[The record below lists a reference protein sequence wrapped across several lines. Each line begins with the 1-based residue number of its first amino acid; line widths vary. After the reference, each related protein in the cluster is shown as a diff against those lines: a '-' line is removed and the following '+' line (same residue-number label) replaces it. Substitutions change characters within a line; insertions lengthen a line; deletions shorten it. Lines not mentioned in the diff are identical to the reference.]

1 MNRRD
6 RSPTSWGMRIIDA
19 LADLVLGSTCPGCD
33 LGSWGICARCTS
45 SLDVSVHIASRFT
58 GLTIVAA
65 NAYRPVL
72 EHAIPRYKDDGA
84 LHLEPVLAA
93 RLARAV
99 AGLNPPEGSVL
110 VPVPSRPSAVRA
122 RGFDHGARLSATAA
136 HQIGL
141 TSRRLLRRKDRG
153 KDQQGLGLSERKH
166 NVASTMRAAGRV
178 AAPVVLVDD
187 IVTTGASLQEA
198 AKALASA
205 GITVLGAA
213 VIASAEH

>member
-1 MNRRD
+1 
-6 RSPTSWGMRIIDA
+6 MRIIDA

-33 LGSWGICARCTS
+33 LGSWGICARCAS

-99 AGLNPPEGSVL
+99 AGLNPPEGTVL

-122 RGFDHGARLSATAA
+122 RGFDHGARLSAAAA

-166 NVASTMRAAGRV
+166 NVASTMRVVGRV

>member
-1 MNRRD
+1 
-6 RSPTSWGMRIIDA
+6 MRIIDA

-153 KDQQGLGLSERKH
+153 KDQQGLGLSERRH
-166 NVASTMRAAGRV
+166 NVASTMRVVGRV